1 MDRFF
6 FAATLLLVL
15 ILTSHLSFA
24 QKDHKNNYWLGMSLG
39 LEATQLPSG
48 MVALGY
54 EFTDRPNLLVARY
67 TDNREILSDNQPSI
81 KVREMG
87 VLYGVRTGKFR
98 FSTGLSGVWGI
109 KRGTYL
115 YTDSDPL
122 FYGSYYYE
130 KIRYVTVGI
139 PGEVRFITSNK
150 DAGIGVT
157 AFGNLNAKRSFA
169 GINLSFYVGQ
179 MKK

>member
-1 MDRFF
+1 MIRFLSS
-6 FAATLLLVL
+6 ALLLGL
-15 ILTSHLSFA
+15 ILTSHFTFA
-24 QKDHKNNYWLGMSLG
+24 QKDHKNNYWLGMGLG

-54 EFTDRPNLLVARY
+54 EFTSRPTLLIARY

-81 KVREMG
+81 KVREMALLHG
-87 VLYGVRTGKFR
+87 IRTGKFR
-98 FSTGLSGVWGI
+98 FSTGVSGVWGTS
-109 KRGTYL
+109 RGKYL
-115 YTDSDPL
+115 RSDPDPL

-130 KIRYVTVGI
+130 PIRYVTVGI
-139 PGEVRFITSNK
+139 PGEIRFITSNK